1 MKKGGHYDA
10 SSLIEAQYEPGSRG
24 RVLRNL
30 LGIKSKREMDQV
42 EAQEQ
47 LRTLEE
53 LVRIY
58 DQTHF

>member
-1 MKKGGHYDA
+1 MKKGGHYEA
-10 SSLIEAQYEPGSRG
+10 SGLIEAQFEQGSRS

-47 LRTLEE
+47 MRTLE
-53 LVRIY
+53 V
-58 DQTHF
+58 TG

>member
-10 SSLIEAQYEPGSRG
+10 SGLIEAQFEQGSRG

-47 LRTLEE
+47 MRTLE
-53 LVRIY
+53 V
-58 DQTHF
+58 TG